1 MRYASRHFTYLL
13 TYLLY
18 ELQIFSRRTA
28 LTLVQLTTKSVG
40 KNQQRVYHTKV
51 QDVDDSKQRQIDVW
65 AGGNRSLL
73 IMALTSGASLSMS
86 AFEPQ
91 KDILNIHC

>member
-51 QDVDDSKQRQIDVW
+51 QDVDDSKQRQIDV
-65 AGGNRSLL
+65 
-73 IMALTSGASLSMS
+73 
-86 AFEPQ
+86 
-91 KDILNIHC
+91 